1 MADQRHVFSN
11 KELEVYFDR
20 ICLPEHKR
28 IYDVTGLSNDDKL
41 EFLHLLQKHQ
51 LVKIPW
57 ENLTQH
63 YSWHKVVNCKPQHL
77 FRKIVRQPG
86 RGGYC
91 MEVNLFFHHILLS
104 LKFDV
109 YMCGSRVFKP
119 QTQTYTGFT
128 HVVNIVTIA
137 GTKYLLDGGFGA
149 QGPSRPMPLHHR
161 EVLTQIFPA
170 QMRLIFGTIPQNLNT
185 SHKIWQYQFRYSSTS
200 SSSPNSS
207 LSRHAPQHQQQE
219 EEEEEEA
226 KEEKEEEEAEEAE
239 AEDPCWQTMYC
250 FPDLEFL
257 PSDIEA
263 MNLEPLLSRHTFF
276 THKVVAARFTTAL
289 ERNGTK
295 GPTSPYENELEAEMD
310 GAIVLNH
317 DVLKWRRRGQ
327 KVAEIRFRCE
337 ADRVEALGMYF
348 GIGVGEEDVEGIRG
362 TAAEMGAK
370 GLLHDG

>member
-1 MADQRHVFSN
+1 MADQRYIFSN

-28 IYDVTGLSNDDKL
+28 VYDVTGLSNDDQL

-51 LVKIPW
+51 LVKVPW

-63 YSWHKVVNCKPQHL
+63 YSWHKVINCKPKHL

-91 MEVNLFFHHILLS
+91 MEANLFFHHILLS

-109 YMCGSRVFKP
+109 YMCGSRIFHAKP
-119 QTQTYTGFT
+119 QTYGGFT
-128 HVVNIVTIA
+128 HVVNLVTIA

-161 EVLTQIFPA
+161 EVLTQIYPA
-170 QMRLIFGTIPQNLNT
+170 QMRLIFDTIPQNLNS
-185 SHKIWQYQFRYSSTS
+185 SHKVWQYQFRYSSPS
-200 SSSPNSS
+200 PRSSPATSPD
-207 LSRHAPQHQQQE
+207 RRQE
-219 EEEEEEA
+219 
-226 KEEKEEEEAEEAE
+226 
-239 AEDPCWQTMYC
+239 PWQTMYC
-250 FPDLEFL
+250 FPDIEFL
-257 PSDIEA
+257 PADIEA
-263 MNLEPLLSRHTFF
+263 MNLEPWLSPHTFL
-276 THKVVAARFTTAL
+276 THKVVAVRFTTAL

-295 GPTSPYENELEAEMD
+295 GPASPYETELEGEID

-327 KVAEIRFRCE
+327 KVAEIPFRCE

-348 GIGVGEEDVEGIRG
+348 GITLSEEDLEGIKG
-362 TAAEMGAK
+362 TAAEIGA
-370 GLLHDG
+370 GALTHG